1 MTPLKRTLDFTAAL
15 SGLVLL
21 PPLLGLVGF
30 VVALSSP
37 GPALFRQ
44 ARVGRHERHF
54 ICYKFRTMYLG
65 TAQRGTHEI
74 GPGAVTPAGSFLR
87 ALKLDELPQ
96 LWNVLLGEMSLVGPR
111 PCLPNQK
118 RLIAER
124 RKRGVFA
131 IHPGITG
138 LAQIRGIDMSEPERL
153 AKLDETYLRTRS
165 LGMDV
170 RLILKTIFRI

>member
-1 MTPLKRTLDFTAAL
+1 MPPIKRTFDLAAAL
-15 SGLVLL
+15 AGLVLL
-21 PPLLGLVGF
+21 SPVLGLVGL

-44 ARVGRHERHF
+44 TRLGKNERQF
-54 ICYKFRTMYLG
+54 VCYKFRTMFQG
-65 TAQRGTHEI
+65 TQQRGTHEI
-74 GPGAVTPAGSFLR
+74 SPRAVTPVGSVLR

-111 PCLPNQK
+111 PCLPSQEE
-118 RLIAER
+118 LIAER

-131 IHPGITG
+131 IRPGVTG
-138 LAQIRGIDMSEPERL
+138 LAQVQGVDMSQPERL
-153 AKLDETYLRTRS
+153 AELDETYVRTRS

-170 RLILKTIFRI
+170 RLILKTIFRS